1 RALVAARQTN
11 PSTKARRLARRWRR
25 IRDTR
30 SGSGGI
36 APRRGAL
43 RKEAHQEI
51 LDQELAIALPLDRLH
66 GRLEVPEN
74 GAGTAR
80 EPGGQRPEPGRDV
93 DVDEARLVA
102 GRGAQD
108 QEVPEQG
115 HEDVEVPLDRLS
127 RLDEGLRP

>member
-1 RALVAARQTN
+1 IGAPRRSASMASFRSQGTYSVRALVAARQTN

-36 APRRGAL
+36 ARRRGAL

-66 GRLEVPEN
+66 GRLEVPED

-80 EPGGQRPEPGRDV
+80 QPGGQRPEDGRDV

-102 GRGAQD
+102 
-108 QEVPEQG
+108 
-115 HEDVEVPLDRLS
+115 
-127 RLDEGLRP
+127 